1 MSRPA
6 VCAGTFAGAG
16 APARRRDQT
25 VLAVASAFSTPVDL
39 SPLRDRVALVTGG
52 AGGLGRATAL
62 ALAAAGSEVVVAD
75 VDVEGGEATAAQVD
89 GHFVATDVSD
99 LEANRA
105 MVAFARERCGRLD
118 LAHLNAGVT
127 SGCGLGEDFDL
138 AAYRRAMGVNLDGV
152 VFGTHAVLAALREN
166 DGPQRGAIVAT
177 ASLAGLT
184 GVPLEPIYAAN
195 KHGVVGLVRSL
206 GPGLAAEG
214 IRVNAVCP
222 GFAVSAMTAGFAA
235 DLEAAG
241 VPLIPAEIVAEAVVR
256 VLALDVA
263 GECWFVQPGR
273 EPAPFAFRNVPG
285 PRPAPSIEEA

>member
-1 MSRPA
+1 
-6 VCAGTFAGAG
+6 
-16 APARRRDQT
+16 
-25 VLAVASAFSTPVDL
+25 VASAFSTPVDL

-52 AGGLGRATAL
+52 ASGLGRATAL
-62 ALAAAGSEVVVAD
+62 ALAAAGAEVVVAD
-75 VDVEGGEATAAQVD
+75 VDADGGEQVAAQVD
-89 GHFVATDVSD
+89 GHFVTTDTSD

-105 MVAFARERCGRLD
+105 MVAFVRERCGRLD

-127 SGCGLGEDFDL
+127 TGVGVGPEFDL
-138 AAYRRAMGVNLDGV
+138 GRYRRAMGVNLDGV

-184 GVPLEPIYAAN
+184 GVPIDPLYATN
-195 KHGVVGLVRSL
+195 KHAVVGLVRSL
-206 GPGLAAEG
+206 GPALAAEG

-222 GFAVSAMTAGFAA
+222 GFAKSAMTDPFAA

-241 VPLIPAEIVAEAVVR
+241 VPLIPAETVAETVVR
-256 VLALDVA
+256 LFALDVA

-273 EPAPFAFRNVPG
+273 EPAPFSFRNIPG
-285 PRPAPSIEEA
+285 PRSAPPTEEA

>member
-1 MSRPA
+1 MDA
-6 VCAGTFAGAG
+6 AGAS
-16 APARRRDQT
+16 ASLHDQT
-25 VLAVASAFSTPVDL
+25 VRAVTSAFSSSVDL

-52 AGGLGRATAL
+52 ASGLGRATAL
-62 ALAAAGSEVVVAD
+62 ALAAAGAEVVIAD
-75 VDVEGGEATAAQVD
+75 LDADGGAQVAAQVG
-89 GHFVATDVSD
+89 GHFVQTDVSQ

-152 VFGTHAVLAALREN
+152 VFGTHAVLSALRRN
-166 DGPQRGAIVAT
+166 DGPDRGAIVAT

-184 GVPLEPIYAAN
+184 AVPMEPLYAAN

-206 GPGLAAEG
+206 GPSLALDG

-222 GFAVSAMTAGFAA
+222 GFAESAMTAPIREG
-235 DLEAAG
+235 LEAAG
-241 VPLIPAEIVAEAVVR
+241 FELIPAQVVAETVVR
-256 VLALDVA
+256 LFALDVT
-263 GECWFVQPGR
+263 GECWFVQQGR
-273 EPAPFAFRNVPG
+273 EPAPFQFRNVPG
-285 PRPAPSIEEA
+285 PRATKSPEEV

>member
-1 MSRPA
+1 MH
-6 VCAGTFAGAG
+6 
-16 APARRRDQT
+16 
-25 VLAVASAFSTPVDL
+25 AVASAFSSPVDL

-62 ALAAAGSEVVVAD
+62 ALAAAGAEVVVAD
-75 VDVEGGEATAAQVD
+75 VDAENGAAVAEQLG
-89 GHFVATDVSD
+89 GHFVEVDVSD

-105 MVAFARERCGRLD
+105 MVAFVRERCGRLD

-127 SGCGLGEDFDL
+127 SGIGLGDDFDL

-152 VFGTHAVLAALREN
+152 VFGAHAALAALREN
-166 DGPQRGAIVAT
+166 DGPDRGAIVAT

-184 GVPLEPIYAAN
+184 AVPLEPIYAAN
-195 KHGVVGLVRSL
+195 KHAVVGLVRSL

-241 VPLIPAEIVAEAVVR
+241 IPLIPAEVVAETVVR

-273 EPAPFAFRNVPG
+273 EPAPFAFRNIPG
-285 PRPAPSIEEA
+285 PRAVPS

>member
-1 MSRPA
+1 
-6 VCAGTFAGAG
+6 
-16 APARRRDQT
+16 
-25 VLAVASAFSTPVDL
+25 VASAFSTAVDL

-52 AGGLGRATAL
+52 ASGLGRATAL
-62 ALAAAGSEVVVAD
+62 ALAAAGAEVVIADLADSSGAD
-75 VDVEGGEATAAQVD
+75 VAAQVG

-105 MVAFARERCGRLD
+105 MVAFALERCGRLD

-152 VFGTHAVLAALREN
+152 VFGTHAVLAALRRN
-166 DGPQRGAIVAT
+166 DGPDRGAIVAT

-184 GVPLEPIYAAN
+184 AVPMEPLYAAN
-195 KHGVVGLVRSL
+195 KHAVVGLARSL
-206 GPGLAAEG
+206 GPALAFDG
-214 IRVNAVCP
+214 IRFNAVCP

-241 VPLIPAEIVAEAVVR
+241 IPLIPAELVAERVVR
-256 VLALDVA
+256 LFALDVS

-285 PRPAPSIEEA
+285 PRAAVSTEEA